1 LYLITLQNKVM
12 LTYILRLLIYSSL
25 ISLTIPL
32 ECSNANAAPD
42 SETKKRQIRQIETDL
57 SREKEKFLKFGE
69 EEKSI
74 LGQLSN
80 LEKAIAEKERFL
92 KELRGKID
100 LRKIEFKKQ
109 QEKSSQLLHS
119 LNRVK
124 GRLCKRIVA
133 FYKYAKRGYA
143 QILAA
148 SRDLVQ
154 LRKRMKYLKAI
165 MNEDKRL
172 LQQMEGIQ
180 LRYKRQVSLIKEAL
194 TAIDSMENVEN
205 SRLLSI
211 KTDLDKKVILLM
223 KIHKEKEFYET
234 AVKELQLAAKNLKKT
249 LLNLDRAQEKKK
261 ELPSGFAGSKGKLP
275 LPCEGKIRKN
285 NKLIGLNVA
294 HTGNGIYIE
303 GPSGT
308 GVKATFPG
316 RVDFS
321 GWLKGYGQ
329 VIVINH
335 GSRFFTISAHLSQRD
350 MEEGDMVRKGEAI
363 GLLGQTGSLAGP
375 GLYFEIRRGGVNL
388 DPLEWLKVD

>member
-1 LYLITLQNKVM
+1 M
-12 LTYILRLLIYSSL
+12 
-25 ISLTIPL
+25 
-32 ECSNANAAPD
+32 
-42 SETKKRQIRQIETDL
+42 
-57 SREKEKFLKFGE
+57 
-69 EEKSI
+69 
-74 LGQLSN
+74 
-80 LEKAIAEKERFL
+80 
-92 KELRGKID
+92 
-100 LRKIEFKKQ
+100 
-109 QEKSSQLLHS
+109 
-119 LNRVK
+119 
-124 GRLCKRIVA
+124 
-133 FYKYAKRGYA
+133 
-143 QILAA
+143 
-148 SRDLVQ
+148 
-154 LRKRMKYLKAI
+154 
-165 MNEDKRL
+165 
-172 LQQMEGIQ
+172 
-180 LRYKRQVSLIKEAL
+180 
-194 TAIDSMENVEN
+194 
-205 SRLLSI
+205 
-211 KTDLDKKVILLM
+211 
-223 KIHKEKEFYET
+223 
-234 AVKELQLAAKNLKKT
+234 
-249 LLNLDRAQEKKK
+249 
-261 ELPSGFAGSKGKLP
+261 P